1 MSGRRA
7 LSGGGLMSE
16 RANVCFR
23 YGVACVVVVMHCV
36 VVIVVLLVP
45 SLCEQ

>member
-1 MSGRRA
+1 MSDGTT

-16 RANVCFR
+16 RANVGFR

-36 VVIVVLLVP
+36 VVVLLVP